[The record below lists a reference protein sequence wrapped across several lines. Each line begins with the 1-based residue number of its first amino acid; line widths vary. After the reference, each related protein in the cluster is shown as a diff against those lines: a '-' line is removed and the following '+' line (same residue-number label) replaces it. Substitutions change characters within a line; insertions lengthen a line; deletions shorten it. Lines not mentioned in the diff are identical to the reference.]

1 MSINKS
7 FIRLSHRVDLYSRVT
22 TKNDMGQNKASWNL
36 ETSSQVCSYVPSG
49 SSTAIRVSPTVEE
62 ADYYTIFFPHDAD
75 INYSTRFKNLRT
87 IVGDNI
93 IDSRYMQVIQIDK
106 NVSLSGQ
113 IQHIQVKVKTVIEP

>member
-1 MSINKS
+1 
-7 FIRLSHRVDLYSRVT
+7 
-22 TKNDMGQNKASWNL
+22 
-36 ETSSQVCSYVPSG
+36 
-49 SSTAIRVSPTVEE
+49 VSPTVEE

-75 INYSTRFKNLRT
+75 VSYSTRFKNLRT

-113 IQHIQVKVKTVIEP
+113 VQHIQVKVKTVIEP